1 MDMTLQ
7 AAALAL
13 EKSDDFLILTHR
25 RPDGDTIGC
34 AVALCLGLRRLGK
47 TAWVLPNEDATA
59 LFAPYWGDT
68 LAPAD
73 FVPRT
78 VVAVDLASEG
88 LFPKSAEG
96 YKGKVNLC
104 IDHHPSNEGYAAL
117 THVEGD
123 KAACGEIIYA
133 LLQLLLFPREEGVEA
148 EEPLLPPEI
157 ALPLYLALS
166 TDTGCF
172 AYDNTSA
179 NTHRIAGRLME
190 TGIDA
195 KAVNKRH
202 FRTRSY
208 TRLRVE
214 GRIVETLE
222 LHQDGA
228 VALACLTLADKAQLG
243 FTEADVEDI
252 AAFAN
257 QLEGVHTAVTIRE
270 MAPGECRLSVRTDA
284 SLNASKVCALLGGG
298 GHAQASGCTVF
309 GTVPEAK
316 AAILEAI
323 RTIQKEK

>member
-7 AAALAL
+7 AAALAF
-13 EKSDDFLILTHR
+13 ESSDDFLILTHR
-25 RPDGDTIGC
+25 RPDGDTVGC

-59 LFAPYWGDT
+59 LFSPYWGDT

-73 FVPRT
+73 FVPQT
-78 VVAVDLASEG
+78 VVAVDMASEG
-88 LFPKSAEG
+88 LFPRSAEG

-104 IDHHPSNEGYAAL
+104 IDHHPSNEHYAAL

-133 LLQLLLFPREEGVEA
+133 LLQQLLFPGDEEEV
-148 EEPLLPPEI
+148 LLPPEI

-195 KAVNKRH
+195 KSVNKRH

-228 VALACLTLADKAQLG
+228 VALACLTLADMAELG
-243 FTEADVEDI
+243 AGEADVEDI
-252 AAFAN
+252 AAFAG

-270 MAPGECRLSVRTDA
+270 LAPGECRLSVRTDA
-284 SLNASKVCALLGGG
+284 SLNASRVCALLGGG
-298 GHAQASGCTVF
+298 GHAQASGCTVH
-309 GTVPEAK
+309 GSVAEAK

-323 RTIQKEK
+323 RTIQNEK

>member
-7 AAALAL
+7 AAALFFEQL
-13 EKSDDFLILTHR
+13 DDFLILTHR

-47 TAWVLPNEDATA
+47 TAWVLPNEDATD

-73 FVPRT
+73 FVPQT
-78 VVAVDLASEG
+78 VGAVDMASEG

-96 YKGKVNLC
+96 YKGKVNFC
-104 IDHHPSNEGYAAL
+104 IDHHLSNEGYAAL
-117 THVEGD
+117 THVEGA

-157 ALPLYLALS
+157 ALPLYLAVS

-172 AYDNTSA
+172 AYSNTTAHTHAVSA
-179 NTHRIAGRLME
+179 RLME
-190 TGIDA
+190 TGIDVGW
-195 KAVNKRH
+195 VNKRH
-202 FRTRSY
+202 FRTKSY
-208 TRLRVE
+208 MRLRVE

-222 LHQDGA
+222 LHQEGTI
-228 VALACLTLADKAQLG
+228 ALACLTLADKAELG
-243 FTEADVEDI
+243 FGEADVEDI
-252 AAFAN
+252 AAFAG

-270 MAPGECRLSVRTDA
+270 LQPGECKLSVRTDA
-284 SLNASKVCALLGGG
+284 GLNASKVCALLGGG
-298 GHAQASGCTVF
+298 GHAQASGCTVH
-309 GTVPEAK
+309 GSVAQAK